1 MRKPVKCWH
10 TFSIIKQE
18 LCWNP
23 ILRNKVIIYSTLQ
36 NLTSMVST
44 EQCKLTAN
52 SFKWRTLL
60 LQRIFRYFNLMITC
74 ISIIM
79 IWNTCVT
86 YLQQVKC
93 SIYQIYKTRFFE
105 RRILLNGI
113 QGIDTYAC
121 MYAWNLV
128 LWQYFENIQWVTSC

>member
-1 MRKPVKCWH
+1 
-10 TFSIIKQE
+10 
-18 LCWNP
+18 
-23 ILRNKVIIYSTLQ
+23 
-36 NLTSMVST
+36 
-44 EQCKLTAN
+44 
-52 SFKWRTLL
+52 
-60 LQRIFRYFNLMITC
+60 
-74 ISIIM
+74 M

-128 LWQYFENIQWVTSC
+128 LWQYFENIQ

>member
-36 NLTSMVST
+36 NLTSMVSI

-52 SFKWRTLL
+52 SFK
-60 LQRIFRYFNLMITC
+60 
-74 ISIIM
+74 
-79 IWNTCVT
+79 
-86 YLQQVKC
+86 
-93 SIYQIYKTRFFE
+93 
-105 RRILLNGI
+105 
-113 QGIDTYAC
+113 
-121 MYAWNLV
+121 
-128 LWQYFENIQWVTSC
+128 